1 MKRLLI
7 TLTAVLLC
15 TAVFAQKDVPYVLT
29 PVADNPSTPTRYQGS
44 TGTCWCHAGISFL
57 ESELIRRGKGT
68 YDLSEMF
75 LVYHNYLNRYFGNHM
90 LHGKGNLSQ
99 GGHPHQV
106 MRLVAWYGVVPESIY
121 HGKMYDGDR
130 HDHKAMNARIKEM
143 GAAVAEARAYTAG
156 DRAALTSLLDSRLG
170 PLPETFTWEG
180 KEYTPKSFAEH
191 LGLNA
196 KYLDEIVNFTSFSHY
211 PFYRPFSL
219 EVKDN
224 WDGGQYMNVPLDE
237 FEAIIDYAL
246 RHGYTVIWSGD
257 TNAGFDRSHEMAI
270 NPLPE
275 CFDEAMKFRKIY
287 PEIEVTQENRQYD
300 FETFRTLDQHSM
312 HITGLYKDQNGNYF
326 YKVKESAFRPGSDNG
341 GFMYMSRS
349 FITMRGLSIM
359 VHRKGVPREIR
370 KKCGIK

>member
-1 MKRLLI
+1 MKHVFTILA
-7 TLTAVLLC
+7 AVLLS
-15 TAVFAQKDVPYVLT
+15 TAVFAQKEVPYVLT

-68 YDLSEMF
+68 FDLSEMF
-75 LVYHNYLNRYFGNHM
+75 LVRHNYENRFFQNFM

-106 MRLVAWYGVVPESIY
+106 MRLVAWYGVMPEEVY
-121 HGKMYDGDR
+121 HGINYDSKG
-130 HDHKAMNARIKEM
+130 HNHKEFNGRIKAL
-143 GAAVAEARAYTAG
+143 GAEIAESRVYDAAKRAELEAM
-156 DRAALTSLLDSRLG
+156 LDSHLG
-170 PLPETFTWEG
+170 PLPEFDAKG
-180 KEYTPKSFAEH
+180 YAESI
-191 LGLNA
+191 GLTE

-237 FEAIIDYAL
+237 FIAIIDHAL
-246 RHGYTVIWSGD
+246 KHGYTVIWSGD
-257 TNAGFDRSHEMAI
+257 TNAGFDRRHEMAI

-275 CFDEAMKFRKIY
+275 YFDEAMKFERIW
-287 PEIEVTQENRQYD
+287 PEIEVTQENRQHD

-312 HITGLYKDQNGNYF
+312 HITGLCKDQNGNYF
-326 YKVKESAFRPGSDNG
+326 YKTKESAFKEGSDNG

-349 FITMRGLSIM
+349 FTMMRGLSIM
-359 VHRKGVPREIR
+359 VHKKGVPKEIR

>member
-1 MKRLLI
+1 MA
-7 TLTAVLLC
+7 AVLLS
-15 TAVFAQKDVPYVLT
+15 TAVFAQKNVPYKLT
-29 PVADNPSTPTRYQGS
+29 PVAGNISTPTRYQGR

-57 ESELIRRGKGT
+57 ESELIRRGKGE

-75 LVYHNYLNRYFGNHM
+75 LVRRNYINRFFSNHM
-90 LHGKGNLSQ
+90 LHGNGNLGQ

-106 MRLVAWYGVVPESIY
+106 MRLVAWYGAVPESVY
-121 HGKMYDGDR
+121 SGLPAGSTG
-130 HDHKAMNARIKEM
+130 HDQKAMNNKIKEM
-143 GAAVAEARAYTAG
+143 GAKVAQARAYTDA
-156 DRAALTSLLDSRLG
+156 DRAELSALLDANLG
-170 PLPETFTWEG
+170 PVPEKFMWEG

-191 LGLNA
+191 IGLTE

-237 FEAIIDYAL
+237 FTAIIDYAL
-246 RHGYTVIWSGD
+246 RQGYTVIWSGD
-257 TNAGFDRSHEMAI
+257 TNAGFNRSHEMAI

-275 CFDEAMKFRKIY
+275 YFDEAMKFEKIY
-287 PEIEVTQENRQYD
+287 PEIEVTQENRQKDY
-300 FETFRTLDQHSM
+300 ETFRTVDQHSM
-312 HITGLYKDQNGNYF
+312 HIVGICQDQNGNIF
-326 YKVKESAFRPGSDNG
+326 YKVKESAFKKGSDNG

-349 FITMRGLSIM
+349 FVTMRGLSIM
-359 VHRKGVPREIR
+359 VHKKGVPKDIR